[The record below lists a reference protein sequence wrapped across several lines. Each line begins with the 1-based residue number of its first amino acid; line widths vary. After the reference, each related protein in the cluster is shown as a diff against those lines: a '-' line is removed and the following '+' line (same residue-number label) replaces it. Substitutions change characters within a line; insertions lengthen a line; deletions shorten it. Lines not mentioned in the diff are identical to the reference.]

1 MTRKTTLE
9 LSADEIKKA
18 IADSLKIKGYSA
30 KENDVILKIDF
41 RNGGL
46 FTQSHYYCSGA
57 TVTIEED
64 TKEV

>member
-41 RNGGL
+41 RNGDYL
-46 FTQSHYYCSGA
+46 LNPIIIVQEQRSQ
-57 TVTIEED
+57 
-64 TKEV
+64 